1 MVPLEHP
8 ALLEDLLPKPSG
20 KPSGSIPLHAMK
32 NFPPLPTLLGCLV
45 FAQAACFAGPDWPRW
60 RGPEGDGRWNPP
72 DLPEDWEKRDSSQ
85 LWKRQI
91 GPGYGGVTVGGSLV
105 YVMDRQKKPTDIERV
120 VCVSAENGAEVW
132 QAAWPVNYGKMDY
145 ATGPRASVTI
155 HNGHIYALGA
165 TGVVF
170 CADAST
176 GKQLWQLDTVA
187 SFGAK
192 IPAWGFSASPVI
204 DEDRVLL
211 HVGAGGK
218 AALLA
223 LDRHTGKELWRG
235 GSDHAG
241 YCTPEIITHSKVRQL
256 IVWGPEHIQS
266 LDPASGA
273 LNWKYPYKITYG
285 VSIAQP
291 VYRDG
296 ILLVSGYWH
305 GTKALQLGALSGDV
319 SLLWENEKELCGLMS
334 APLFKDGVVYLLDKN
349 RGLQAFELRT
359 GKILWS
365 DDNTLSP
372 ADRNPHLSLVW
383 MSQDK
388 GLAVLLNSSGEM
400 VYVTLS
406 PQGRKEL
413 SRKQII
419 GRTWAH
425 PAFAGNTV
433 FARSDSELV
442 AWRLW

>member
-1 MVPLEHP
+1 MLEKSI
-8 ALLEDLLPKPSG
+8 LITYG
-20 KPSGSIPLHAMK
+20 KRAGILNLRATGK
-32 NFPPLPTLLGCLV
+32 KLPPLAAVLGCLV
-45 FAQAACFAGPDWPRW
+45 FAQAACLAGTDWPRW

-72 DLPEDWEKRDSSQ
+72 DLPEDWEKREPSQ
-85 LWKRQI
+85 LWTRQI
-91 GPGYGGVTVGGSLV
+91 GPGYGGVTVAGSLV
-105 YVMDRQKKPTDIERV
+105 YVMDRQKEPKEIERV
-120 VCVSAENGAEVW
+120 VCVSAETGATVW
-132 QAAWPVNYGKMDY
+132 QASWEAHYGKMDY
-145 ATGPRASVTI
+145 GNGPRASVTI
-155 HNGHIYALGA
+155 HDGRIYALGA
-165 TGVVF
+165 TGVAL

-176 GKQLWQLDTVA
+176 GKQLWQVDTVA

-204 DEDRVLL
+204 HEDRVLL

-223 LDRHTGKELWRG
+223 LDCHTGKEVWRG

-291 VYRDG
+291 VFHDG

-305 GTKALQLGALSGDV
+305 GTKALQLGAFSGDV

-334 APLFKDGVVYLLDKN
+334 APLFKEGVVYLLDKN

-383 MSQDK
+383 MAADK

-400 VYVTLS
+400 VFVTLF

-425 PAFAGNTV
+425 PAFAGNTI